1 MGVMTVVRVAEMRA
15 KGLVE
20 VLRRV
25 VKVASPEASPT
36 GAARVVAV
44 SEAGEGG
51 GGERGLVTEA
61 VGRAAA
67 RVAAGTVV

>member
-1 MGVMTVVRVAEMRA
+1 M
-15 KGLVE
+15 
-20 VLRRV
+20 
-25 VKVASPEASPT
+25 
-36 GAARVVAV
+36 

-67 RVAAGTVV
+67 RVAAGTVVQTVRSEAEVSGGGGEGCGGAGGGCRAVR